1 MNESLMKHGAFGW
14 NELMTTDVDAA
25 KRFYGALFGW
35 DTEEFLGAGMPYTL
49 VKVGGEAVGGMMAT
63 TLQCE
68 GIPPHWSVYITVNDV
83 DAVARQAEAQ
93 GGKVLY
99 PPTDIPTVGRF
110 CVIQDPQ
117 GATLGAISY
126 RKS

>member
-35 DTEEFLGAGMPYTL
+35 ETEEFLGAGMPYTL

-63 TLQCE
+63 TPQCE

-83 DAVARQAEAQ
+83 DAVARQAEEQ
-93 GGKVLY
+93 GGKVVY

-110 CVIQDPQ
+110 CVLQDPQ
-117 GATLGAISY
+117 GATLCAITY
-126 RKS
+126 QKP